1 MTTLSIDTELER
13 GKFRRGVMGSPGAI
27 LGMTFVV
34 IIVLLAVFGPFFA
47 PYSPVATIGIPGQAP
62 TTAHILGLD
71 FEGRDVLSRLLYG
84 GRTTLFLCVAATL
97 LTYAVGLTIG
107 LIAGFTR
114 SLVDSLL
121 MRMVD
126 VFLSLPALLVMLVMV
141 SALGPGQMVLIVSSA
156 LVLFPGVARIVRTST
171 LEVARRGYVEAATAR
186 GESTISILRREILP
200 NIAGPIIADLG
211 LRFSWSIILIS
222 SVNFLGLG
230 ISPPNPDWGLMIA
243 ENRII
248 ISENLYAVLAP
259 SVVIAILILGV
270 NLVGDGFVRSL
281 GESRGQS

>member
-1 MTTLSIDTELER
+1 MR
-13 GKFRRGVMGSPGAI
+13 SPGAI
-27 LGMTFVV
+27 IGMVFVAIV
-34 IIVLLAVFGPFFA
+34 VLLAILGPLLA
-47 PYSPVATIGIPGQAP
+47 PYSPIATIGIPGQAP
-62 TTAHILGLD
+62 TAAHILGLD

-84 GRTTLFLCVAATL
+84 GRTTLFMCVVATL

-107 LIAGFTR
+107 LIAGYTR
-114 SLVDSLL
+114 SFVDSLL

-141 SALGPGQMVLIVSSA
+141 TALGPSQVILIVSAA

-171 LEVARRGYVEAATAR
+171 LEVSRRGYVEAAIAR
-186 GESTISILRREILP
+186 GENTISILRREILP

-270 NLVGDGFVRSL
+270 NLVGDAFVRSL
-281 GESRGQS
+281 GESRD

>member
-1 MTTLSIDTELER
+1 MC
-13 GKFRRGVMGSPGAI
+13 
-27 LGMTFVV
+27 VV
-34 IIVLLAVFGPFFA
+34 
-47 PYSPVATIGIPGQAP
+47 
-62 TTAHILGLD
+62 
-71 FEGRDVLSRLLYG
+71 
-84 GRTTLFLCVAATL
+84 ATL

-107 LIAGFTR
+107 LIAGYTR

-121 MRMVD
+121 MRLVD

-141 SALGPGQMVLIVSSA
+141 SALGPGQFVLIFSSA

-171 LEVARRGYVEAATAR
+171 LEVSRRGYVEAATAR
-186 GESTISILRREILP
+186 GESTTSILRREILP

-211 LRFSWSIILIS
+211 LRFSWSLILIS

-230 ISPPNPDWGLMIA
+230 IAPPNPDWGLMIA

-270 NLVGDGFVRSL
+270 NLVGDAFVRSL
-281 GESRGQS
+281 GESRGQP

>member
-1 MTTLSIDTELER
+1 
-13 GKFRRGVMGSPGAI
+13 
-27 LGMTFVV
+27 
-34 IIVLLAVFGPFFA
+34 
-47 PYSPVATIGIPGQAP
+47 
-62 TTAHILGLD
+62 
-71 FEGRDVLSRLLYG
+71 
-84 GRTTLFLCVAATL
+84 
-97 LTYAVGLTIG
+97 
-107 LIAGFTR
+107 
-114 SLVDSLL
+114 
-121 MRMVD
+121 MVD

-141 SALGPGQMVLIVSSA
+141 TALGPSQVILIVSAA

-171 LEVARRGYVEAATAR
+171 LEVSRRGYVEAAIAR
-186 GESTISILRREILP
+186 GENTISILRREILP

-270 NLVGDGFVRSL
+270 NLVGDAFVRSL
-281 GESRGQS
+281 GESRD